1 MSYRTKK
8 NLWKLLVYLLMAVIV
23 VICLFPVVWSCI
35 ISIKSVGEKV
45 SGFSALT
52 ISQPTLANYER
63 LFELL
68 PIWQHLGNSVFTS
81 VMGTLT
87 TLFFCSLAGF
97 AFAKYRFPARNALF
111 YFVVATMTIPAEV
124 GSIPLFLIMR
134 NLDLINNLWSL
145 ILPRLATAVGVFYLR
160 QYMMEVPDEILEAAR
175 IDGCRDFG
183 IFVRVVCPIVKPAL
197 ASWASLTLIARWNDF
212 FWPLLFLNKSSKYT
226 LMVSVSML
234 PLSDGLATPWQV
246 ILSGHHAGH
255 RAQHR
260 DLPVYA
266 DLPKGGRHR
275 RRRQRLT
282 YFGSL
287 WRIRL

>member
-183 IFVRVVCPIVKPAL
+183 IFVRVVCPIVTPAL

-246 ILSGHHAGH
+246 ILSGTTLVIVPSIVIYLFMQTFQKEGATAG
-255 RAQHR
+255 A
-260 DLPVYA
+260 V
-266 DLPKGGRHR
+266 KG
-275 RRRQRLT
+275 
-282 YFGSL
+282 
-287 WRIRL
+287 

>member
-1 MSYRTKK
+1 M
-8 NLWKLLVYLLMAVIV
+8 KLLVYLLMAVIV
-23 VICLFPVVWSCI
+23 VICLFPVIWSCI

-183 IFVRVVCPIVKPAL
+183 IFLRVVCPIVKPAL

-246 ILSGHHAGH
+246 ILSGTTLVIVPSILIYLFMQTFQKEGATAG
-255 RAQHR
+255 A
-260 DLPVYA
+260 V
-266 DLPKGGRHR
+266 KG
-275 RRRQRLT
+275 
-282 YFGSL
+282 
-287 WRIRL
+287 

>member
-145 ILPRLATAVGVFYLR
+145 ILPRLATAVRVFYLR

-246 ILSGHHAGH
+246 ILSGTTLVIVPSIVIYLFMQTFQKEGATAG
-255 RAQHR
+255 A
-260 DLPVYA
+260 V
-266 DLPKGGRHR
+266 KG
-275 RRRQRLT
+275 
-282 YFGSL
+282 
-287 WRIRL
+287 

>member
-246 ILSGHHAGH
+246 ILSGTTLVIVPSIVIYLFMQTFQKEGATAG
-255 RAQHR
+255 A
-260 DLPVYA
+260 V
-266 DLPKGGRHR
+266 KG
-275 RRRQRLT
+275 
-282 YFGSL
+282 
-287 WRIRL
+287 

>member
-1 MSYRTKK
+1 MSYRAKK
-8 NLWKLLVYLLMAVIV
+8 NLWKLLVYLLMAIIV
-23 VICLFPVVWSCI
+23 VICLFPVIWSCI

-183 IFVRVVCPIVKPAL
+183 IFLRVVCPIVKPAL

-246 ILSGHHAGH
+246 ILSGTTLVIVPSILIYLFMQTFQKEGATAG
-255 RAQHR
+255 A
-260 DLPVYA
+260 V
-266 DLPKGGRHR
+266 KG
-275 RRRQRLT
+275 
-282 YFGSL
+282 
-287 WRIRL
+287 

>member
-1 MSYRTKK
+1 MSYRAKK

-23 VICLFPVVWSCI
+23 VICLFPVIWSCI

-183 IFVRVVCPIVKPAL
+183 IFLRVVCPIVKPAL

-246 ILSGHHAGH
+246 ILSGTTLVIVPSILIYLFMQTFQKEGATAG
-255 RAQHR
+255 A
-260 DLPVYA
+260 V
-266 DLPKGGRHR
+266 K
-275 RRRQRLT
+275 
-282 YFGSL
+282 S
-287 WRIRL
+287 

>member
-1 MSYRTKK
+1 MSYRAKK
-8 NLWKLLVYLLMAVIV
+8 NLWKLLVYLLMAIIV
-23 VICLFPVVWSCI
+23 VICLFPVIWSCI
-35 ISIKSVGEKV
+35 ISIKSVGDKV

-183 IFVRVVCPIVKPAL
+183 IFLRVVCPIVKPAL

-212 FWPLLFLNKSSKYT
+212 FWPLLFLNKSSTYT

-246 ILSGHHAGH
+246 ILSGTTLVIVPSILIYLFMQTFQKEGATAG
-255 RAQHR
+255 A
-260 DLPVYA
+260 V
-266 DLPKGGRHR
+266 KG
-275 RRRQRLT
+275 
-282 YFGSL
+282 
-287 WRIRL
+287 

>member
-183 IFVRVVCPIVKPAL
+183 IFVRVVCPIAKPAL

-246 ILSGHHAGH
+246 ILSGTTLVIVPSIVIYLFMQTFQKEGATAG
-255 RAQHR
+255 A
-260 DLPVYA
+260 V
-266 DLPKGGRHR
+266 KG
-275 RRRQRLT
+275 
-282 YFGSL
+282 
-287 WRIRL
+287 

>member
-234 PLSDGLATPWQV
+234 PLSAGLATPWQV
-246 ILSGHHAGH
+246 ILSGTTLVIVPSIVIYLFMQTFQKEGATAG
-255 RAQHR
+255 A
-260 DLPVYA
+260 V
-266 DLPKGGRHR
+266 KG
-275 RRRQRLT
+275 
-282 YFGSL
+282 
-287 WRIRL
+287 

>member
-1 MSYRTKK
+1 MSYRAKK

-23 VICLFPVVWSCI
+23 VICLFPVIWSCI

-183 IFVRVVCPIVKPAL
+183 IFLRVVCPIVKPAL
-197 ASWASLTLIARWNDF
+197 ASWAALTLIARWNDF

-246 ILSGHHAGH
+246 ILSGTTLVIVPSILIYLFMQTFQKEGATAG
-255 RAQHR
+255 A
-260 DLPVYA
+260 V
-266 DLPKGGRHR
+266 KG
-275 RRRQRLT
+275 
-282 YFGSL
+282 
-287 WRIRL
+287 

>member
-1 MSYRTKK
+1 MSYRAKK

-23 VICLFPVVWSCI
+23 VICLFPVIWSCI

-160 QYMMEVPDEILEAAR
+160 QYMMEVPDEILEAAH

-183 IFVRVVCPIVKPAL
+183 IFLRVVCPIVKPAL

-246 ILSGHHAGH
+246 ILSGTTLVIVPSILIYLFMQTFQKEGATAG
-255 RAQHR
+255 A
-260 DLPVYA
+260 V
-266 DLPKGGRHR
+266 KG
-275 RRRQRLT
+275 
-282 YFGSL
+282 
-287 WRIRL
+287 